1 MPTLATRF
9 TTLFVPAL
17 LTCLGVSQVA
27 SAQGQGPIEF
37 VDSGQ
42 ALGNS
47 NSQSV
52 ALGDLDGDG
61 DLDAMVANFNQP
73 STVWTN
79 DGTGTFTDSG
89 QALGDSQSRSVSL
102 GDLDGDGDLDAMVA
116 NAFQPDTVW
125 TNEGNGTFIN
135 PGQAIGNS
143 DSQSIAF
150 GDLDGDGELD
160 AMVANSFAQPNNIW
174 INEASNISAVYNV
187 NSELWFDSARE
198 AITLASADDTL
209 LIGGASFDVPGVID
223 ARDLPLTFVARS
235 EVTFAEELMFLPG
248 AGSRFLSF
256 ADNARNTYASSGR
269 IIAPENG
276 ELIFNALDFL
286 DESQFQQNGCS
297 LLVNGQMETTGG
309 VTYLSG
315 EVLAVEIS
323 TGING
328 VNRVS
333 DDTDFFGDYVNAG
346 STIIQRGI
354 LYIYGDLTNTGTMTG
369 DFNNGF
375 LRGVGPE
382 EGDGYSIG
390 GAYTIGAEAS
400 LVLPESLWRLS
411 VGGNLDIAIDDPAR
425 FAMAQATIELNG
437 LAPGTQQTMETLSAD
452 LGASD
457 IGFASS
463 NFPIGTLRVAS
474 GSNTVLANA
483 HVNSTDTPCE
493 VLYVDRLVVEA
504 GASLTTAGCRIYTNE
519 AVINGSVDND
529 DDIIVINDCP
539 ADIDGDGVVNGPDLA
554 AVLAAWGSSTPVADF
569 NGDGQVDGQDLA
581 VILAAWG
588 SCTE

>member
-1 MPTLATRF
+1 M
-9 TTLFVPAL
+9 
-17 LTCLGVSQVA
+17 A
-27 SAQGQGPIEF
+27 SDGSSF
-37 VDSGQ
+37 LDWS
-42 ALGNS
+42 GNS
-47 NSQSV
+47 
-52 ALGDLDGDG
+52 AGYD
-61 DLDAMVANFNQP
+61 
-73 STVWTN
+73 
-79 DGTGTFTDSG
+79 
-89 QALGDSQSRSVSL
+89 
-102 GDLDGDGDLDAMVA
+102 
-116 NAFQPDTVW
+116 
-125 TNEGNGTFIN
+125 
-135 PGQAIGNS
+135 
-143 DSQSIAF
+143 IA
-150 GDLDGDGELD
+150 
-160 AMVANSFAQPNNIW
+160 
-174 INEASNISAVYNV
+174 
-187 NSELWFDSARE
+187 
-198 AITLASADDTL
+198 
-209 LIGGASFDVPGVID
+209 
-223 ARDLPLTFVARS
+223 
-235 EVTFAEELMFLPG
+235 
-248 AGSRFLSF
+248 
-256 ADNARNTYASSGR
+256 GR
-269 IIAPENG
+269 VIAPETGSLIFSDLDVVSGG
-276 ELIFNALDFL
+276 ELLQNDAFL
-286 DESQFQQNGCS
+286 IGYSDITNTAGTCYLKGELSAES
-297 LLVNGQMETTGG
+297 TATG
-309 VTYLSG
+309 SD
-315 EVLAVEIS
+315 
-323 TGING
+323 G
-328 VNRVS
+328 VNYVAA
-333 DDTDFFGDYVNAG
+333 DTNVFGDYVNAG

-375 LRGVGPE
+375 MGGSGPE

-390 GAYTIGAEAS
+390 GAYAIGAEAS